1 MGLEEKT
8 ANYLYP
14 GQLKEI
20 KRLTLERDKNIS
32 ELVRE
37 VLGEYLKNK

>member
-1 MGLEEKT
+1 MAKD
-8 ANYLYP
+8 
-14 GQLKEI
+14 I
-20 KRLTLERDKNIS
+20 RRLAVEQDMDIS